1 MASLCSSAC
10 LAPCRMQFS
19 LRLPKPSAPDRGN
32 SLLGMPR
39 YFTRRTIRAFIYSST
54 SLITKWVLSDAST
67 LLLCTRGS
75 AKGLT
80 LRECFMIFLGI
91 PVISVGSH
99 TKTSILFLSIV
110 LSWLL
115 HPYDKTQYLEMSGVR
130 VPFSTFLLDVI
141 KHFCVHIS
149 QLVLLG
155 LNRLTMFEIY
165 YRSLNIN
172 PSVNLFRAFYKLNKQ
187 GHWFSFECRSGKGGH
202 DKIFNEFY
210 MSLKHWKDRFF
221 LIDHWAILDAMPW
234 MHHDSSVA
242 DPPPTGVQVED
253 IHRLCANIIDLHPVH
268 LAMLYEIAATS
279 MSQFLKFPMFGGVR
293 VGKWTAL
300 TENEVIVQHTTQPLP
315 SESQIP
321 PFFDY
326 QKVIEHEDERVI
338 PTNKKAQ
345 TARDKAIGKNAAT
358 EGTFRRS
365 KKRKRRL
372 CPLLCHVMSSSSG
385 GLGRQAFPQRN
396 PGGDGIGSSLRAD
409 VGLPIPFVPA
419 WNLTTHSI
427 LNDAESWQDM
437 MINLATHVV
446 RDQQNQLSDYQAL
459 QRLCR
464 NKLSDNYKVLQ
475 LLHLDCVA
483 KEADLTERLAAVKKE
498 KDDLLDRIR
507 EREEQIKQ
515 LEVDLASKTS
525 SLTEAEGTTNTLK
538 GDLERLT
545 MDSIHIEIVRHNYVR
560 LFPLGGRR
568 ALRLGVPRRMLRQ
581 SWPLPPTMIQNA
593 KLPLWR
599 FCSSLGY
606 WLLDSSEA
614 ACIPGNVRH
623 LAIGAWTHPARL
635 ALREMFTTWPLALGL
650 IRHVLRSGKCSLLGH
665 WRLNLSR
672 TSCAPG
678 DVHHL
683 AIGAWTHPER
693 LTLREMFITWPLA
706 LRLIRGNEY
715 LPG

>member
-1 MASLCSSAC
+1 SAC

-19 LRLPKPSAPDRGN
+19 LRLPKPSASDGIPYTHLESIFSVTFLHKHRFDIHVG
-32 SLLGMPR
+32 

-475 LLHLDCVA
+475 LVHLNCVA
-483 KEADLTERLAAVKKE
+483 KEADLTERLAAAIAVGWSKGFKVG
-498 KDDLLDRIR
+498 RS
-507 EREEQIKQ
+507 EEDAEAI
-515 LEVDLASKTS
+515 LAAATDYDQECKTTFLSAFDSLFTKSYS
-525 SLTEAEGTTNTLK
+525 SRT
-538 GDLERLT
+538 
-545 MDSIHIEIVRHNYVR
+545 SC
-560 LFPLGGRR
+560 
-568 ALRLGVPRRMLRQ
+568 ALR
-581 SWPLPPTMIQNA
+581 
-593 KLPLWR
+593 
-599 FCSSLGY
+599 
-606 WLLDSSEA
+606 
-614 ACIPGNVRH
+614 NVRH